1 MACVSWIPQVPQ
13 QAVTQQGILPQ
24 QALPQ
29 QQQQQTPASVY
40 QHQLQQVQ
48 GAMRL
53 GTPLQAG
60 VQQHLNGEGVPRL
73 LCGMCLTLDVQRCV
87 FIF

>member
-1 MACVSWIPQVPQ
+1 M
-13 QAVTQQGILPQ
+13 TQQGILPQ

-73 LCGMCLTLDVQRCV
+73 LCGMCLTLDVQRCL
-87 FIF
+87 FSEGSSPESSELI